1 MTQIIKKGIVLFM
14 SAVMFLCC
22 GAFDFS
28 YVDAATWN
36 PSLQGTWTDANTFT
50 IDTGSTVKT
59 NENTKSLINWAN
71 YSDQKTPLADGDTVT
86 ADGSKLKIHVAAGYS
101 SVKKNNNNRLILEPG
116 SITNGNGDTFS
127 SAKEAYISSVDSAIT
142 GLSADS
148 TKIPAEGGKVTVNVA
163 GRLLDMDSSF
173 SFKVYIDGSAPTDF
187 IYTDFKVNS
196 ATSGT
201 LTFTAPANTDAKEH
215 VYTVKAK
222 KGFNSPYADIDQS
235 FQMTQAAGSGE
246 TPSKDPAIT
255 SLSYSATSFTSAGGQ
270 VTVTVKG
277 SNLKDLTKENL
288 PFTPKLMTSVYYED
302 LGTYGNTDVLGDYT
316 WTAVDDTQGTITFT
330 LPENTETTDKTY
342 TFKMKKGANGYYDTA
357 ELSGTDQALTV
368 AGKAATVKKFTPVIE
383 ESNWI
388 DKNTIK
394 IHFAEP
400 VSLTSDAKAKIQ
412 LAKQPLAAED
422 MVTAS
427 GNDVIIT
434 IAGGYKYGN
443 VVFGEGA
450 LTNGKGAV
458 SNEVTAYTNATS
470 KVTKVAFNKTSFDS
484 KGGEVSV
491 DVTGTCLDFGD
502 FDLLPV
508 LYCDGSETTDVKLN
522 YTIKDSSSASLT
534 FTLPEN
540 TGDNAKSYELKFK
553 KGQWGTSSNKD
564 IEGITPLTV
573 AGKTGGQTTD
583 PEKKTF
589 KLDVDD
595 WSASNYGDGRIV
607 VTFNKNVSLNPA
619 VNINDYIY
627 FSYGYEG
634 SATRTLTADDKVSM
648 DGNVM
653 TIQLKDTEASIP
665 GYLCVKADGLKDK
678 SGAFLGDY
686 SRGADHKTYIKNGA
700 HIDSMSYN
708 KITFDSKGGE
718 LVGTIKG
725 TQLDKSSPAINF
737 QIFRNNDKLSTADMN
752 VDVTV
757 KDPTTAEFRVV
768 LPENKTDKPVS
779 YRILPRVDGINAYT
793 AYIKGY
799 DVITVLPAGADPNAS
814 VISSITISGG
824 NDVDDAPDVLET
836 TMDSGVVSYKLNVYI
851 RGANLSSK
859 KTAVKVVDENGIE
872 WPAHPVFE
880 CGATIRWQNSASYL
894 PELESKNEQA
904 IEMLAPRALGKDHT
918 FKLYFAPDGKNF
930 QDSPVGTVIVHN
942 DHVIDIPSGFSYEQ
956 LTQLKSVKVKY
967 VDEQGNEIAKT
978 DEYPA
983 YAVTELYNLGIKA
996 KNIKG
1001 YTLKTSTPD
1010 PDTLKEYLKM
1020 PDQNEDG
1027 QYTNANYF
1035 VAHLG
1040 DDPVITYIYSRDK
1053 TVPAD
1058 QYWVAEG
1065 DKATWTKGSDSGL
1078 KIRFQYG
1085 DKAADEA
1092 NGTFDKFTG
1101 KLTLDGRDLK
1111 ADQFTAS
1118 KGSLNVELN
1127 PELMNS
1133 LSAGKHTLTAEF
1145 TDGSATA
1152 EFTVAAAGTSGG
1164 NGESSNVQPGK
1175 GGKTTVQTV
1184 KTVKTVNAVRTGD
1197 ESSLGLYAVVL
1208 MIAAGLALVISYRRK
1223 ASK

>member
-1 MTQIIKKGIVLFM
+1 MTQIIKKGMVLFM

-36 PSLQGTWTDANTFT
+36 PSLEGKWTDANTFT
-50 IDTGSTVKT
+50 IDVGEAVKT
-59 NENTKSLINWAN
+59 NENTKSLINWAT
-71 YSDQKTPLADGDTVT
+71 YSNQKTPLADGDTVT
-86 ADGSKLKIHVAAGYS
+86 ADGNKLKIHVASGYS
-101 SVKKNNNNRLILEPG
+101 SVSKYAKLILEPG
-116 SITNGNGDTFS
+116 SITNESGDTFS
-127 SAKEAYISSVDSAIT
+127 SAKEYYISSIDSTIT
-142 GLSADS
+142 GLSSDS
-148 TKIPAEGGKVTVNVA
+148 TTIPAGGGKVTVNVT
-163 GRLLDMDSSF
+163 GRLLDMDDSYSF
-173 SFKVYIDGSAPTDF
+173 RVYVDGSAATGITDTSF
-187 IYTDFKVNS
+187 TANS
-196 ATSGT
+196 STSGT
-201 LTFTAPANTDAKEH
+201 LTFTAPANTEAKEH
-215 VYTVKAK
+215 VYTFKAK

-235 FQMTQAAGSGE
+235 FQMTQPAGSGE
-246 TPSKDPAIT
+246 TPSKDPVIT

-270 VTVTVKG
+270 VTVTVNG
-277 SNLKDLTKENL
+277 SNLKDLTKANL
-288 PFTPKLMTSVYYED
+288 PFTPKLMTSVYNED
-302 LGTYGNTDVLGDYT
+302 LGKDVNTDVLGDYT
-316 WTAVDDTQGTITFT
+316 WTAVDGTQGTITFT

-342 TFKMKKGANGYYDTA
+342 TFRMKNGANGYYSTD
-357 ELSGTDQALTV
+357 ELSGTDQTLTV

-383 ESNWI
+383 EANWI

-394 IHFAEP
+394 IHFADP
-400 VSLTSDAKAKIQ
+400 VSLASDAKAKIQ
-412 LAKQPLAAED
+412 FAYQPLNAED

-443 VVFGEGA
+443 VVFGAGA
-450 LTNGKGAV
+450 LTNAKGAV
-458 SNEVTAYTNATS
+458 SNEVTAYANATS
-470 KVTKVAFNKTSFDS
+470 KVTKVVFSKTSFDS

-491 DVTGTCLDFGD
+491 DVTGTCLDMGD
-502 FDLLPV
+502 FRLQPV
-508 LYCDGSETTDVKLN
+508 LYCDGSEATDVKLN

-540 TGDNAKSYELKFK
+540 TGDKAKSYELKFK
-553 KGQWGTSSNKD
+553 KGQYGTASND
-564 IEGITPLTV
+564 GIDGITPLTV
-573 AGKTGGQTTD
+573 AGKSGGQTTD

-595 WSASNYGDGRIV
+595 WSAVNYGDGRIV
-607 VTFNKNVSLNPA
+607 ATFKKDVSLNPA

-634 SATRTLTADDKVSM
+634 SMTRTLTADDKVSM

-653 TIQLKDTEASIP
+653 TIQLKDTTASVP
-665 GYLCVKADGLKDK
+665 GALCIKADGLVNG
-678 SGAFLGDY
+678 SGAYLGDY
-686 SRGADHKTYIKNGA
+686 SKGVDHKTYLQYGA

-725 TQLDKSSPAINF
+725 TQLDKSDPAISL
-737 QIFRNNDKLSTADMN
+737 QIFRDNDKLSTTELKA
-752 VDVTV
+752 DVTV
-757 KDPTTAEFRVV
+757 KDPTTAEFRVT

-779 YRILPRVDGINAYT
+779 YRMLPVVDGNNAYT

-824 NDVDDAPDVLET
+824 NDENDAPDILET

-894 PELESKNEQA
+894 PEKESKNEQA

-942 DHVIDIPSGFSYEQ
+942 DHVIDIPSGFTYEQ
-956 LTQLKSVKVKY
+956 LTELKAVKVKY

-983 YAVTELYNLGIKA
+983 YAVTELYNLGIKP
-996 KNIKG
+996 KDIKG

-1010 PDTLKEYLKM
+1010 PATLKEYLKM

-1040 DDPVITYIYSRDK
+1040 DDPVITYIYAKDK
-1053 TVPAD
+1053 TAPAD
-1058 QYWVAEG
+1058 EYWVAEG
-1065 DKATWTKGSDSGL
+1065 HKSTWTKGSDSGL
-1078 KIRFQYG
+1078 RIRFQYG

-1101 KLTLDGRDLK
+1101 KLTLDGRELK
-1111 ADQFTAS
+1111 ADEFTAS
-1118 KGSLNVELN
+1118 KGSLNVVLS

-1133 LSAGKHTLTAEF
+1133 LSTGKHTLTAEF

-1152 EFTVAAAGTSGG
+1152 EFTVAAAGTSSG
-1164 NGESSNVQPGK
+1164 NGESGNVQPGN

-1184 KTVKTVNAVRTGD
+1184 KTEKTVNAVRTGD
-1197 ESSLGLYAVVL
+1197 ETSLGLYAVVL
-1208 MIAAGLALVISYRRK
+1208 MIAAGLALVLCFRRK

>member
-1 MTQIIKKGIVLFM
+1 MTQIIKKGMVLFM

-36 PSLQGTWTDANTFT
+36 PNFDGKWTDANTFT
-50 IDTGSTVKT
+50 IDVGETVKT
-59 NENTKSLINWAN
+59 NENTKSLINWAT

-101 SVKKNNNNRLILEPG
+101 SVSDYAKLILEPG
-116 SITNGNGDTFS
+116 SITNESGDTFS
-127 SAKEAYISSVDSAIT
+127 SAKEYYISSIDSAIT

-148 TKIPAEGGKVTVNVA
+148 TTIPAEGGKVTVNVA
-163 GRLLDMDSSF
+163 GRLLDMESYNF
-173 SFKVYIDGSAPTDF
+173 SVYVDGSYAAQVTDTSF
-187 IYTDFKVNS
+187 NVNNS
-196 ATSGT
+196 TSGT
-201 LTFTAPANTDAKEH
+201 LTFTAPANADTNEH
-215 VYTVKAK
+215 IYTLKAK
-222 KGFNSPYADIDQS
+222 KSSNPNKSEKLPA

-246 TPSKDPAIT
+246 TPSEDPAIT

-277 SNLKDLTKENL
+277 SNLKNLTKANL
-288 PFTPKLMTSVYYED
+288 PFTPKLMTSA
-302 LGTYGNTDVLGDYT
+302 LGQDVKTDVLGDYT

-342 TFKMKKGANGYYDTA
+342 TFRMKNGANAYYDTA
-357 ELSGTDQALTV
+357 ELSGTDQTLTV

-383 ESNWI
+383 EANWI

-394 IHFAEP
+394 IHFADP
-400 VSLTSDAKAKIQ
+400 VSLASDAKAKIQ
-412 LAKQPLAAED
+412 FAYQPLAAKD

-427 GNDVIIT
+427 GKDVIIT
-434 IAGGYKYGN
+434 IDGGYKYGN
-443 VVFGEGA
+443 VVFGAGA
-450 LTNGKGAV
+450 LTNSKGDI
-458 SNEVTAYTNATS
+458 SNSVTAYPSATS
-470 KVTKVAFNKTSFDS
+470 KVTKVSFNKTSFDS

-508 LYCDGSETTDVKLN
+508 LYCDGTEATDVKLN

-553 KGQWGTSSNKD
+553 KGQLGTASND
-564 IEGITPLTV
+564 GIEGITPLTV
-573 AGKTGGQTTD
+573 AGKNGGQTTD

-589 KLDVDD
+589 KLEVDD
-595 WSASNYGDGRIV
+595 WSASNYGEGRIV

-634 SATRTLTADDKVSM
+634 SSTRTLTADDKVSM

-653 TIQLKDTEASIP
+653 TVQLKDTAASVP
-665 GYLCVKADGLKDK
+665 GYLCVKADGLKNS
-678 SGAFLGDY
+678 SGAYLGDY
-686 SRGADHKTYIKNGA
+686 TKGVDHKTYIKNGA

-725 TQLDKSSPAINF
+725 TQLDKSDPAISF
-737 QIFRNNDKLSTADMN
+737 QIFRDNDKLSTSEMN
-752 VDVTV
+752 VDVNV

-799 DVITVLPAGADPNAS
+799 DVITVLHAGADPNAS

-942 DHVIDIPSGFSYEQ
+942 DHVIDIPSGFTYEQ
-956 LTQLKSVKVKY
+956 LTELKAVKVNY
-967 VDEQGNEIAKT
+967 VDEQGNEIAET
-978 DEYPA
+978 DKYPA
-983 YAVTELYNLGIKA
+983 YAVTELYNLGIKP
-996 KNIKG
+996 KDIKG
-1001 YTLKTSTPD
+1001 YTLKSSTPD
-1010 PDTLKEYLKM
+1010 PATLKEYLKM

-1040 DDPVITYIYSRDK
+1040 EDPVITYIYAKDE
-1053 TVPAD
+1053 TAPAD

-1065 DKATWTKGSDSGL
+1065 NKSTWTKGSDSGL
-1078 KIRFQYG
+1078 RIRFQYG
-1085 DKAADEA
+1085 DKGADEA

-1101 KLTLDGRDLK
+1101 KLTLDGRALK
-1111 ADQFTAS
+1111 ADEFTAS
-1118 KGSLNVELN
+1118 KGSLNVVLS

-1164 NGESSNVQPGK
+1164 NGEDSNVQPGN
-1175 GGKTTVQTV
+1175 GNGSKTTVQTV
-1184 KTVKTVNAVRTGD
+1184 KTEKTVNAVRTGD
-1197 ESSLGLYAVVL
+1197 ETSLGLYAVVM

>member
-1 MTQIIKKGIVLFM
+1 MTQIIKKGMVLFM

-36 PSLQGTWTDANTFT
+36 PSLQGTWTDASTFT
-50 IDTGSTVKT
+50 ITADSGSVKT
-59 NENTKSLINWAN
+59 NENTKSLIKWKSFDGDVA
-71 YSDQKTPLADGDTVT
+71 LADGDTVT
-86 ADGSKLKIHVAAGYS
+86 AEGNKLKIHVAAGYS
-101 SVKKNNNNRLILEPG
+101 SVKNNYALNFAPG
-116 SITNGNGDTFS
+116 SITNENGDTIGGDQTV
-127 SAKEAYISSVDSAIT
+127 YTRSVDSAIT
-142 GLSADS
+142 GLSAVS

-163 GRLLDMDSSF
+163 GRLLDMGDSF
-173 SFKVYIDGSAPTDF
+173 SFKVYIDGSKATD
-187 IYTDFKVNS
+187 ITDTSFKVNS
-196 ATSGT
+196 STSGT
-201 LTFTAPANTDAKEH
+201 LTFTAPANTDASEH
-215 VYTVKAK
+215 IYTFKAK
-222 KGFNSPYADIDQS
+222 KGMYGDEVSPA

-246 TPSKDPAIT
+246 TPSQDPAIT

-342 TFKMKKGANGYYDTA
+342 TFRMKNGANDYYDTA
-357 ELSGTDQALTV
+357 ELSGTDQTITV

-394 IHFAEP
+394 IHFADP
-400 VSLTSDAKAKIQ
+400 VSLASDAKAKIQ

-422 MVTAS
+422 MVAAS

-434 IAGGYKYGN
+434 IARGYKYGN

-458 SNEVTAYTNATS
+458 SNEVTAYANVES

-491 DVTGTCLDFGD
+491 DVTGTCLDVGD
-502 FDLLPV
+502 FLLQPV
-508 LYCDGSETTDVKLN
+508 LYCDGSEATDVKLN
-522 YTIKDSSSASLT
+522 YTIKNSSSASLT

-540 TGDNAKSYELKFK
+540 TGDNARSYELKFK
-553 KGQWGTSSNKD
+553 KGQWATPSNKD
-564 IEGITPLTV
+564 IEGIIPLTV
-573 AGKTGGQTTD
+573 AGKSGGQTTG

-589 KLDVDD
+589 KLEVDD
-595 WSASNYGDGRIV
+595 WSASNYGDGRII

-627 FSYGYEG
+627 FSYGDEG
-634 SATRTLTADDKVSM
+634 SAKRTLTADDKVSM

-653 TIQLKDTEASIP
+653 TIQLKDTKASIP
-665 GYLCVKADGLKDK
+665 GYLCVKADGLKDS

-686 SRGADHKTYIKNGA
+686 NTRGADHKTYIKNGA

-725 TQLDKSSPAINF
+725 TQLDKSNPAINF
-737 QIFRNNDKLSTADMN
+737 QIFRNNDKLSTADIN

-757 KDPTTAEFRVV
+757 KDPTTAAFRVV

-894 PELESKNEQA
+894 PELDSKNEQA

-996 KNIKG
+996 KDIKG

-1111 ADQFTAS
+1111 ADQFKAT

-1152 EFTVAAAGTSGG
+1152 EFTVATAGTSGG

-1184 KTVKTVNAVRTGD
+1184 KTEKTVNAVRTGD

>member
-1 MTQIIKKGIVLFM
+1 MTQIIKKGMVLFM

-36 PSLQGTWTDANTFT
+36 PSLQGKWTDANTFT
-50 IDTGSTVKT
+50 IDVGETVKT
-59 NENTKSLINWAN
+59 NENTKSLIKWKDWGGDVA
-71 YSDQKTPLADGDTVT
+71 LADGDTVT
-86 ADGSKLKIHVAAGYS
+86 AEGSKLKIHVAAGYS
-101 SVKKNNNNRLILEPG
+101 SVKGHYAIGFEPG
-116 SITNGNGDTFS
+116 SITNENGDSFS
-127 SAKEAYISSVDSAIT
+127 SAIPAYISNVDSAVT

-148 TKIPAEGGKVTVNVA
+148 TTIPAGGGKVTVNVT
-163 GRLLDMDSSF
+163 GRLLDMDDSYSF
-173 SFKVYIDGSAPTDF
+173 RVYVDGSAATGITDTSF
-187 IYTDFKVNS
+187 TANS
-196 ATSGT
+196 STSGT
-201 LTFTAPANTDAKEH
+201 LTFTAPANTEAKEH
-215 VYTVKAK
+215 VYTFKAK

-235 FQMTQAAGSGE
+235 FQMTQPAGSGE
-246 TPSKDPAIT
+246 TPSKDPVIT

-270 VTVTVKG
+270 VTVTVNG
-277 SNLKDLTKENL
+277 SNLKDLTKANL
-288 PFTPKLMTSVYYED
+288 PFTPKLMTSVYNEG
-302 LGTYGNTDVLGDYT
+302 LGKDVNTDVLGDYT
-316 WTAVDDTQGTITFT
+316 WTAVDGTQGTITFT

-342 TFKMKKGANGYYDTA
+342 TFRMKNGANGYYSTD
-357 ELSGTDQALTV
+357 ELSGTDQTLTV

-383 ESNWI
+383 EANWI

-394 IHFAEP
+394 IHFADP
-400 VSLTSDAKAKIQ
+400 VSLASDAKAKIQ
-412 LAKQPLAAED
+412 FAYQPLNAED

-443 VVFGEGA
+443 VVFGAGA
-450 LTNGKGAV
+450 LTNAKGAV
-458 SNEVTAYTNATS
+458 SNEVTAYANATS
-470 KVTKVAFNKTSFDS
+470 KVTKVVFSKTSFDS

-491 DVTGTCLDFGD
+491 DVTGTCLDMGD
-502 FDLLPV
+502 FLLQPV
-508 LYCDGSETTDVKLN
+508 LYCDGSEATDVKLN

-540 TGDNAKSYELKFK
+540 TGDKAKSYELKFK
-553 KGQWGTSSNKD
+553 KGQYGTASND
-564 IEGITPLTV
+564 GIDGITPLTV
-573 AGKTGGQTTD
+573 AGKSGGQTTD

-595 WSASNYGDGRIV
+595 WSAVNYGDGRIV
-607 VTFNKNVSLNPA
+607 ATFKKDVSLNPA

-634 SATRTLTADDKVSM
+634 STTRTLTADDKVSM

-653 TIQLKDTEASIP
+653 TIQLKDTTASVP
-665 GYLCVKADGLKDK
+665 GALCIKADGLVNG
-678 SGAFLGDY
+678 SGAYLGDY
-686 SRGADHKTYIKNGA
+686 SKGVDHKTYLQYGA

-725 TQLDKSSPAINF
+725 TQLDKSDPAISF
-737 QIFRNNDKLSTADMN
+737 QIFRDNDKLSTTELKA
-752 VDVTV
+752 DVTV
-757 KDPTTAEFRVV
+757 KDPTTAEFRVT
-768 LPENKTDKPVS
+768 LPENNTDKPVS
-779 YRILPRVDGINAYT
+779 YWMLPVVDGNNAYT

-824 NDVDDAPDVLET
+824 NDENDAPDILET

-894 PELESKNEQA
+894 PEKESKNEQA

-942 DHVIDIPSGFSYEQ
+942 DHVIDIPSGFTYEQ
-956 LTQLKSVKVKY
+956 LTELKAVKVKY

-983 YAVTELYNLGIKA
+983 YAVTELYNLGIKP
-996 KNIKG
+996 KDIKG

-1010 PDTLKEYLKM
+1010 PATLKEYLKM

-1040 DDPVITYIYSRDK
+1040 DDPVITYIYAKDK
-1053 TVPAD
+1053 TAPAD
-1058 QYWVAEG
+1058 EYWVAEG
-1065 DKATWTKGSDSGL
+1065 HKSTWTKGSDSGL
-1078 KIRFQYG
+1078 RIRFQYG

-1101 KLTLDGRDLK
+1101 KLTLDGRELK
-1111 ADQFTAS
+1111 ADEFTAS
-1118 KGSLNVELN
+1118 KGSLNVVLS

-1133 LSAGKHTLTAEF
+1133 LSTGKHTLTAEF

-1164 NGESSNVQPGK
+1164 NGESGNVQPGN

-1184 KTVKTVNAVRTGD
+1184 KTEKTVNAVRTGD
-1197 ESSLGLYAVVL
+1197 ETSLGLYAVVL
-1208 MIAAGLALVISYRRK
+1208 MIAAGLALVLCFRRK

>member
-1 MTQIIKKGIVLFM
+1 MTQIIKKGMVLFM

-36 PSLQGTWTDANTFT
+36 PSLQGMWTDANTFT

-59 NENTKSLINWAN
+59 NENTKSLINWAT

-101 SVKKNNNNRLILEPG
+101 SVSKNAKLILEPG
-116 SITNGNGDTFS
+116 SITNESGDTFS
-127 SAKEAYISSVDSAIT
+127 SAITAYISNVDSAIAR
-142 GLSADS
+142 LSADS
-148 TKIPAEGGKVTVNVA
+148 TTIPAEGGKVTVNVA
-163 GRLLDMDSSF
+163 GRLLDMGDSYSF
-173 SFKVYIDGSAPTDF
+173 RVYVDGSAATGITDTSF
-187 IYTDFKVNS
+187 TANS
-196 ATSGT
+196 STSGT
-201 LTFTAPANTDAKEH
+201 LTFTAPANTDATEH
-215 VYTVKAK
+215 VYTFKAK

-277 SNLKDLTKENL
+277 SNLKDLTKANL
-288 PFTPKLMTSVYYED
+288 PFTPKLMTSVFNEG
-302 LGTYGNTDVLGDYT
+302 LGKDVNTDVLGDYT

-342 TFKMKKGANGYYDTA
+342 TFRMKNGANGYYGTD
-357 ELSGTDQALTV
+357 ELSGTDQTLTV

-383 ESNWI
+383 EANWI

-394 IHFAEP
+394 IHFADP
-400 VSLTSDAKAKIQ
+400 VSLASDAKAKIQ
-412 LAKQPLAAED
+412 FATQPLKADD

-450 LTNGKGAV
+450 LTNAKGAS
-458 SNEVTAYTNATS
+458 SNEVTAYANAAS

-491 DVTGTCLDFGD
+491 DVTGTLLDVGD
-502 FDLLPV
+502 FLLQPV
-508 LYCDGSETTDVKLN
+508 LYCDGSEATDVKLD
-522 YTIKDSSSASLT
+522 YTINDSSSASLT

-540 TGDNAKSYELKFK
+540 TGDKAKSYELKFK
-553 KGQWGTSSNKD
+553 KGQFGTASND
-564 IEGITPLTV
+564 GIDGITPLTV
-573 AGKTGGQTTD
+573 AGKSGGQTTD

-595 WSASNYGDGRIV
+595 WSAVNYGDGRIV
-607 VTFNKNVSLNPA
+607 ATFKKDVSLNPA

-634 SATRTLTADDKVSM
+634 STTRTLTADDKVSM

-653 TIQLKDTEASIP
+653 TIQLKDTTASVP
-665 GYLCVKADGLKDK
+665 GALCIKADGLVNG
-678 SGAFLGDY
+678 SGAYLGDY
-686 SRGADHKTYIKNGA
+686 SKGVDHKTYLQYGA
-700 HIDSMSYN
+700 HIDAMSYN

-725 TQLDKSSPAINF
+725 TQLDKSDPAISF
-737 QIFRNNDKLSTADMN
+737 QIFRDNDKLSTTELKA
-752 VDVTV
+752 DVTV
-757 KDPTTAEFRVV
+757 KDPTTAEFRVT

-779 YRILPRVDGINAYT
+779 YRMLPVVDGNNAYT

-824 NDVDDAPDVLET
+824 NDENDAPDILET

-894 PELESKNEQA
+894 PEKESKNEQA

-942 DHVIDIPSGFSYEQ
+942 DHVIDIPSGFTYEQ
-956 LTQLKSVKVKY
+956 LTELKAVKVKY

-983 YAVTELYNLGIKA
+983 YAVTELYNLGIKP
-996 KNIKG
+996 KDIKG

-1010 PDTLKEYLKM
+1010 PATLKEYLKM

-1040 DDPVITYIYSRDK
+1040 DDPVITYIYAKDK
-1053 TVPAD
+1053 TAPAD
-1058 QYWVAEG
+1058 EYWVAEG
-1065 DKATWTKGSDSGL
+1065 HKSTWTKGSDSGL
-1078 KIRFQYG
+1078 RIRFQYG

-1101 KLTLDGRDLK
+1101 KLTLDGRELK
-1111 ADQFTAS
+1111 ADEFIAS
-1118 KGSLNVELN
+1118 KGSLNVVLS

-1145 TDGSATA
+1145 TNGSATA
-1152 EFTVAAAGTSGG
+1152 EFTVAAAGGTGENG
-1164 NGESSNVQPGK
+1164 NGGNVQPGN

-1184 KTVKTVNAVRTGD
+1184 KTEKTVNAVRTGD
-1197 ESSLGLYAVVL
+1197 ETSLGLYAVIL
-1208 MIAAGLALVISYRRK
+1208 MIAAGLALVLCFRRR

>member
-1 MTQIIKKGIVLFM
+1 MTQIIKKGMVLFM

-36 PSLQGTWTDANTFT
+36 PSLQGTWTDASTFT
-50 IDTGSTVKT
+50 ITADSGSVKT
-59 NENTKSLINWAN
+59 NENTKSLIKWKSFDGDVA
-71 YSDQKTPLADGDTVT
+71 LADGDTVT
-86 ADGSKLKIHVAAGYS
+86 AEGNKLKIHVAAGYS
-101 SVKKNNNNRLILEPG
+101 SVKNNYALNFAPG
-116 SITNGNGDTFS
+116 SITNENGDTIGGDQTV
-127 SAKEAYISSVDSAIT
+127 YTRSVDSAIT
-142 GLSADS
+142 GLSAVS

-163 GRLLDMDSSF
+163 GRLLDMGDSF
-173 SFKVYIDGSAPTDF
+173 SFKVYIDGSKATD
-187 IYTDFKVNS
+187 ITDTSFKVNS
-196 ATSGT
+196 STSGT
-201 LTFTAPANTDAKEH
+201 LTFTAPANTDASEH
-215 VYTVKAK
+215 IYTFKAK
-222 KGFNSPYADIDQS
+222 KGMYGDEVSPA

-288 PFTPKLMTSVYYED
+288 PFTPKLMTSVYNED
-302 LGTYGNTDVLGDYT
+302 LGKDVNKDVLGDYT
-316 WTAVDDTQGTITFT
+316 WTPVDDTQGTITFT
-330 LPENTETTDKTY
+330 LPENTETTGKTY
-342 TFKMKKGANGYYDTA
+342 TFKMKKGVNGYYDTA
-357 ELSGTDQALTV
+357 ELSGTDQTLTV
-368 AGKAATVKKFTPVIE
+368 AGKAATVNKFTPVIE

-400 VSLTSDAKAKIQ
+400 ISLTSDAKAKIKF
-412 LAKQPLAAED
+412 AYQPLAAED

-434 IAGGYKYGN
+434 IAGGYKYGALI
-443 VVFGEGA
+443 FGEGA
-450 LTNGKGAV
+450 LTNSKGDI
-458 SNEVTAYTNATS
+458 SNSVTAYPSATS

-508 LYCDGSETTDVKLN
+508 LYCDGSEATDVKLN

-540 TGDNAKSYELKFK
+540 TGDNARSYELKFK
-553 KGQWGTSSNKD
+553 KGQWGTPSNED
-564 IEGITPLTV
+564 IEGITSLNV
-573 AGKTGGQTTD
+573 AGKNGGQTTD

-589 KLDVDD
+589 KLEVDD

-634 SATRTLTADDKVSM
+634 STTRTLTADDKVSM

-665 GYLCVKADGLKDK
+665 GYLCVKADGLKNS
-678 SGAFLGDY
+678 SGAFLSDY
-686 SRGADHKTYIKNGA
+686 SRGVDHKTYIKNGA

-851 RGANLSSK
+851 RGVNLSSK

-894 PELESKNEQA
+894 PELDSKNEQA

-942 DHVIDIPSGFSYEQ
+942 DHVIDIPSGFTYEQ

-996 KNIKG
+996 KDIKG

-1133 LSAGKHTLTAEF
+1133 LSTGKHTLTAEF

>member
-1 MTQIIKKGIVLFM
+1 MTQIIKKGMVLFM

-36 PSLQGTWTDANTFT
+36 PNFDGKWTDANTFT
-50 IDTGSTVKT
+50 IDVGETVKT
-59 NENTKSLINWAN
+59 NENTKSLIKWESGDVA
-71 YSDQKTPLADGDTVT
+71 LAEGDTVKAEGT
-86 ADGSKLKIHVAAGYS
+86 KIKIHIAAGYS
-101 SVKKNNNNRLILEPG
+101 SVSNYSSLSFAPG
-116 SITNGNGDTFS
+116 SITDANGNTFS
-127 SAKEAYISSVDSAIT
+127 SAKPAFIYSVDSAIT
-142 GLSADS
+142 GLSADN
-148 TKIPAEGGKVTVNVA
+148 TTIPAGGGKVTVNVT
-163 GRLLDMDSSF
+163 GRLLDMGDSY

-187 IYTDFKVNS
+187 IYTDFKANS

-215 VYTVKAK
+215 VYTFKAK
-222 KGFNSPYADIDQS
+222 KGFNSPYADVDQS
-235 FQMTQAAGSGE
+235 FKMTQAAGSGE
-246 TPSKDPAIT
+246 TPSEDPAIT

-277 SNLKDLTKENL
+277 SNLKNLTKANL
-288 PFTPKLMTSVYYED
+288 PFTPKLMTSA
-302 LGTYGNTDVLGDYT
+302 LGQDVKTDVLGDYT

-342 TFKMKKGANGYYDTA
+342 TFRMKKSANAYYDTA
-357 ELSGTDQALTV
+357 ELSGTDQTLTV
-368 AGKAATVKKFTPVIE
+368 AGKAATVKKFNPVIE
-383 ESNWI
+383 EANWI

-394 IHFAEP
+394 IHFADP
-400 VSLTSDAKAKIQ
+400 VSLASDAKAKIKF
-412 LAKQPLAAED
+412 AYNPLAADD

-434 IAGGYKYGN
+434 ITGGYKYGALI
-443 VVFGEGA
+443 FGEGA
-450 LTNGKGAV
+450 LTNSKGDI
-458 SNEVTAYTNATS
+458 SNSVTAYPSATS
-470 KVTKVAFNKTSFDS
+470 KVTKVSFNKTSFDS

-491 DVTGTCLDFGD
+491 DVKGTCLDMGD
-502 FDLLPV
+502 FLLQPV
-508 LYCDGSETTDVKLN
+508 LYCDGTEATDVKLN
-522 YTIKDSSSASLT
+522 YTINNDSSSASLT

-540 TGDNAKSYELKFK
+540 TGDKAKSYELKFK
-553 KGQWGTSSNKD
+553 KGQWGTPSNKD

-573 AGKTGGQTTD
+573 AGKNGGQTTD

-589 KLDVDD
+589 KLEVDD
-595 WSASNYGDGRIV
+595 WSAVNYGDGRIV
-607 VTFNKNVSLNPA
+607 ATFKKDVSLNPA

-627 FSYGYEG
+627 FDWG
-634 SATRTLTADDKVSM
+634 SDSSSRRTLTSDDKVSM

-653 TIQLKDTEASIP
+653 TIQLNDTTASVP
-665 GYLCVKADGLKDK
+665 AYLYIKADGLING
-678 SGAFLGDY
+678 SGAYLGDY
-686 SRGADHKTYIKNGA
+686 SKGVDHKAYLHYGA

-725 TQLDKSSPAINF
+725 TQLDKSNPALSF
-737 QIFRNNDKLSTADMN
+737 QIFRDNDKLSTTEMN
-752 VDVTV
+752 VDVNV
-757 KDPTTAEFRVV
+757 KDPTTAEFRVT

-779 YRILPRVDGINAYT
+779 YRILPKLDGINAYT

-942 DHVIDIPSGFSYEQ
+942 NKVIDIPSGFTLEQ
-956 LTQLKSVKVKY
+956 LTELKAVKVNY
-967 VDEQGNEIAKT
+967 VDEQGNEIAET
-978 DEYPA
+978 DKYPA
-983 YAVTELYNLGIKA
+983 YAVTELYNLGIKP
-996 KNIKG
+996 KDIKG
-1001 YTLKTSTPD
+1001 YTLKSSTPD
-1010 PDTLKEYLKM
+1010 PATLKEYLKM

-1040 DDPVITYIYSRDK
+1040 EDPVITYIYAKDE
-1053 TVPAD
+1053 TAPAD

-1065 DKATWTKGSDSGL
+1065 NKSTWTKGSDSGL
-1078 KIRFQYG
+1078 RIRFQYG
-1085 DKAADEA
+1085 DKGADEA

-1101 KLTLDGRDLK
+1101 KLTLDGRELK
-1111 ADQFTAS
+1111 ADEFTAS
-1118 KGSLNVELN
+1118 KGSLNVVLS

-1164 NGESSNVQPGK
+1164 NGEGSNVQPGN
-1175 GGKTTVQTV
+1175 GNGSKTTVQTV
-1184 KTVKTVNAVRTGD
+1184 KTEKTVNAVRTGD

>member
-1 MTQIIKKGIVLFM
+1 MTQIIKKGMVLFM

-36 PSLQGTWTDANTFT
+36 PVFDGKWTDANTFT
-50 IDTGSTVKT
+50 IDVGETVKT
-59 NENTKSLINWAN
+59 NENTKSLINWAT

-101 SVKKNNNNRLILEPG
+101 SASGYAKLVLEPG
-116 SITNGNGDTFS
+116 SITNESGDTFS
-127 SAKEAYISSVDSAIT
+127 SAKEYYISSIDSAIT
-142 GLSADS
+142 ELSAVS
-148 TKIPAEGGKVTVNVA
+148 TKIPAEGGKVTVNVS
-163 GRLLDMDSSF
+163 GRLLDMESYNFSVYVDGSYAAQVTDT
-173 SFKVYIDGSAPTDF
+173 SFKVN
-187 IYTDFKVNS
+187 NS
-196 ATSGT
+196 TSGT
-201 LTFTAPANTDAKEH
+201 LTFTAPANADTSEH
-215 VYTVKAK
+215 IYTLKAK
-222 KGFNSPYADIDQS
+222 KISTPNTSEKLPA

-246 TPSKDPAIT
+246 TPSQDPAIT

-288 PFTPKLMTSVYYED
+288 PFTPKLMTSVYNED
-302 LGTYGNTDVLGDYT
+302 LGKDVKTDVLGDYT
-316 WTAVDDTQGTITFT
+316 WTAVDDTQGAITFT

-342 TFKMKKGANGYYDTA
+342 TFRMKNGANGYYDTA
-357 ELSGTDQALTV
+357 ELSGTDQTITV

-458 SNEVTAYTNATS
+458 SNEVTAYPSATS

-508 LYCDGSETTDVKLN
+508 LYCDGSEATDVKLN

-553 KGQWGTSSNKD
+553 KRQWGTPSNKD

-573 AGKTGGQTTD
+573 AGKTGDQTTD

-634 SATRTLTADDKVSM
+634 SSTRTLTADDKVSM

-686 SRGADHKTYIKNGA
+686 TKGVDHKTYIKNGA

-799 DVITVLPAGADPNAS
+799 DVITVLPAGADPDAS

-894 PELESKNEQA
+894 PELDSKNEQA

-996 KNIKG
+996 KDIKG

-1027 QYTNANYF
+1027 QYTNANDF

-1111 ADQFTAS
+1111 ADQFKAT

-1184 KTVKTVNAVRTGD
+1184 KTEKTVNAVRTGD

>member
-1 MTQIIKKGIVLFM
+1 MTQIIKKGMVLFM

-36 PSLQGTWTDANTFT
+36 PVFDGKWTDANTFT
-50 IDTGSTVKT
+50 IDVGETVKT
-59 NENTKSLINWAN
+59 NENTKSLIKWESGDVA
-71 YSDQKTPLADGDTVT
+71 LAEGDTVT
-86 ADGSKLKIHVAAGYS
+86 AEGTKIKIHVAAGYS
-101 SVKKNNNNRLILEPG
+101 SVSNYSSLSFAPG
-116 SITNGNGDTFS
+116 SITDANENTFS
-127 SAKEAYISSVDSAIT
+127 SAKPAYTKSVDPAIT

-148 TKIPAEGGKVTVNVA
+148 TTIPSAGGKVTVNVT
-163 GRLLDMDSSF
+163 GKLLDMGNYSF
-173 SFKVYIDGSAPTDF
+173 SVNVDGSYASQVTD
-187 IYTDFKVNS
+187 TSFKVNS
-196 ATSGT
+196 STSGT
-201 LTFTAPANTDAKEH
+201 LTFTVPTNTDANEH
-215 VYTVKAK
+215 IYTLNAK
-222 KGFNSPYADIDQS
+222 KISTPNTSEKLPAFK
-235 FQMTQAAGSGE
+235 MTQAAGSGE

-277 SNLKDLTKENL
+277 SNLKDLTKANL
-288 PFTPKLMTSVYYED
+288 PFTPKLMTSVYNED
-302 LGTYGNTDVLGDYT
+302 LGQDVKTDVIGDYT

-342 TFKMKKGANGYYDTA
+342 TFRMKKSENAYYDTA
-357 ELSGTDQALTV
+357 ELSGTDQTLTV

-383 ESNWI
+383 EANWI

-394 IHFAEP
+394 IHFADP

-412 LAKQPLAAED
+412 FVDQPLAPKD
-422 MVTAS
+422 MITAS

-458 SNEVTAYTNATS
+458 SNKVTAYTIATS

-491 DVTGTCLDFGD
+491 DVKGTCLDMGD
-502 FDLLPV
+502 FLLQPV
-508 LYCDGSETTDVKLN
+508 LYCDGTEATDVKLN
-522 YTIKDSSSASLT
+522 YTITDSSSASLT

-553 KGQWGTSSNKD
+553 KGQWATPSNKD

-573 AGKTGGQTTD
+573 AGKNGGQTTD

-589 KLDVDD
+589 KLEVDD
-595 WSASNYGDGRIV
+595 WSASNYGEGKIV

-627 FSYGYEG
+627 FSYGDEG
-634 SATRTLTADDKVSM
+634 SSRTLTADDKVSM

-653 TIQLKDTEASIP
+653 TIQLKDTAASVP
-665 GYLCVKADGLKDK
+665 GYLCVKADGLKNS
-678 SGAFLGDY
+678 SGAYLGDY
-686 SRGADHKTYIKNGA
+686 TKGVDHKTYIKNGA

-725 TQLDKSSPAINF
+725 TQLDKSNPAISF
-737 QIFRNNDKLSTADMN
+737 QIFRDNDKLSTSEMN
-752 VDVTV
+752 VDVNV
-757 KDPTTAEFRVV
+757 KDPTTAEFRVA

-942 DHVIDIPSGFSYEQ
+942 DHVIDIPSGFTYEQ
-956 LTQLKSVKVKY
+956 LTDLKAVKVNY

-983 YAVTELYNLGIKA
+983 YAVTELYNLGIKP
-996 KNIKG
+996 KDIKG
-1001 YTLKTSTPD
+1001 YTLKSSTPD
-1010 PDTLKEYLKM
+1010 PATLKEYLKM

-1040 DDPVITYIYSRDK
+1040 EDPVITYIYAKDE
-1053 TVPAD
+1053 TAPAD

-1065 DKATWTKGSDSGL
+1065 HKSTWTKGSDSGL
-1078 KIRFQYG
+1078 RIRFQYG
-1085 DKAADEA
+1085 DKGADEA

-1101 KLTLDGRDLK
+1101 KLTLDGRELK
-1111 ADQFTAS
+1111 ADEFTAS
-1118 KGSLNVELN
+1118 KGSLNVVLS

-1164 NGESSNVQPGK
+1164 NGDGSNVQPGN
-1175 GGKTTVQTV
+1175 GNGSKTTVQTA
-1184 KTVKTVNAVRTGD
+1184 KTEKNANSAVRTGD

>member
-1 MTQIIKKGIVLFM
+1 MTQIIKKGMVLFM

-22 GAFDFS
+22 SAFDFS

-36 PSLQGTWTDANTFT
+36 PVFDGKWTDANTFT
-50 IDTGSTVKT
+50 IDVGETVKT
-59 NENTKSLINWAN
+59 NENTKSLIKWESGDVA
-71 YSDQKTPLADGDTVT
+71 LAEGDTVT
-86 ADGSKLKIHVAAGYS
+86 AEGTKIKIHVAAGYS
-101 SVKKNNNNRLILEPG
+101 SVSKYSSLSFAPG
-116 SITNGNGDTFS
+116 SITDANGNTFS
-127 SAKEAYISSVDSAIT
+127 SAKPAYTNSVDSAIT

-148 TKIPAEGGKVTVNVA
+148 TTIPAEGGKVTVNVA
-163 GRLLDMDSSF
+163 GRLLDMDSSY

-187 IYTDFKVNS
+187 IYTDFKANS

-201 LTFTAPANTDAKEH
+201 LTFTAPVNTDATEH
-215 VYTVKAK
+215 IYTLNAK
-222 KGFNSPYADIDQS
+222 KSSNPNTSEKLPA

-246 TPSKDPAIT
+246 APSEDPAIT

-277 SNLKDLTKENL
+277 SNLKDLTKDNL
-288 PFTPKLMTSVYYED
+288 PFTPELMTSVYNED
-302 LGTYGNTDVLGDYT
+302 LGQDVKTDVIGDYT

-342 TFKMKKGANGYYDTA
+342 TFRMKNSVNGYYSTD
-357 ELSGTDQALTV
+357 ELSGTDQTLTV

-383 ESNWI
+383 EANWI

-394 IHFAEP
+394 IHFADP
-400 VSLTSDAKAKIQ
+400 VSLASDAKAKIQ
-412 LAKQPLAAED
+412 FATQPLKADD

-443 VVFGEGA
+443 VVFGAGA
-450 LTNGKGAV
+450 LTNAKGAV
-458 SNEVTAYTNATS
+458 SNEVTAYTNAGS

-491 DVTGTCLDFGD
+491 DVTGTLLDVGD
-502 FDLLPV
+502 FLFQPV
-508 LYCDGSETTDVKLN
+508 LYCDGTEATDVKLD

-540 TGDNAKSYELKFK
+540 TGDKAKSYELKFK
-553 KGQWGTSSNKD
+553 KGQYGTASND
-564 IEGITPLTV
+564 GIDGITPLTV
-573 AGKTGGQTTD
+573 AGKSGGQTTD

-595 WSASNYGDGRIV
+595 WSAVNYGDGRIV
-607 VTFNKNVSLNPA
+607 ATFKKDVSLNPA

-634 SATRTLTADDKVSM
+634 STTRKLTADDKVSM

-653 TIQLKDTEASIP
+653 TIQLKDTTASVP
-665 GYLCVKADGLKDK
+665 GALCIKADGLVNG
-678 SGAFLGDY
+678 SGAYLGDY
-686 SRGADHKTYIKNGA
+686 SKGVDHKTYLQYGA

-725 TQLDKSSPAINF
+725 TQLDKSDPAISF
-737 QIFRNNDKLSTADMN
+737 QIFRDNDKLSTTELKAN
-752 VDVTV
+752 VTV
-757 KDPTTAEFRVV
+757 KDPTTAEFRVT

-779 YRILPRVDGINAYT
+779 YRMLPVVDGNNAYT

-799 DVITVLPAGADPNAS
+799 DVITVLPAGADPNTS
-814 VISSITISGG
+814 IISSITISGG
-824 NDVDDAPDVLET
+824 NDENDAPDILET

-859 KTAVKVVDENGIE
+859 RTAVKVVDENGIE

-894 PELESKNEQA
+894 PEKESKNEQA

-942 DHVIDIPSGFSYEQ
+942 DHVIDIPSGFTYEQ
-956 LTQLKSVKVKY
+956 LTELKAVKVNY
-967 VDEQGNEIAKT
+967 VDEQGNEIAET
-978 DEYPA
+978 DKYPA
-983 YAVTELYNLGIKA
+983 YAVTELYNLGIKP
-996 KNIKG
+996 KDIKG
-1001 YTLKTSTPD
+1001 YTLKSSTPD
-1010 PDTLKEYLKM
+1010 PATLKEYLKM

-1040 DDPVITYIYSRDK
+1040 EDPVITYIYAKDE
-1053 TVPAD
+1053 TAPAD

-1065 DKATWTKGSDSGL
+1065 HKSTWTKGSDSGL
-1078 KIRFQYG
+1078 RIRFQYG
-1085 DKAADEA
+1085 DKTADEV

-1101 KLTLDGRDLK
+1101 KLTLDGRELK
-1111 ADQFTAS
+1111 ADEFTAS
-1118 KGSLNVELN
+1118 KGSLNVVLS

-1133 LSAGKHTLTAEF
+1133 LSTGKHTLTAEF

-1164 NGESSNVQPGK
+1164 NGESGNVQPGN

-1184 KTVKTVNAVRTGD
+1184 KTEKTVNAVRTGD
-1197 ESSLGLYAVVL
+1197 ETSLGLYAVIL
-1208 MIAAGLALVISYRRK
+1208 MIAAGLALVLCFRRRE
-1223 ASK
+1223 SK

>member
-1 MTQIIKKGIVLFM
+1 MTQIIKKGMVLFM

-36 PSLQGTWTDANTFT
+36 PVFDGKWTDANTFT
-50 IDTGSTVKT
+50 IDVGETVKT
-59 NENTKSLINWAN
+59 NENTKSLIKWKSWDGDVA
-71 YSDQKTPLADGDTVT
+71 LADGDTVT
-86 ADGSKLKIHVAAGYS
+86 AEGNKLKIHVAAGYS
-101 SVKKNNNNRLILEPG
+101 SVKNNYALNFAPG
-116 SITNGNGDTFS
+116 SITNENGDTLG
-127 SAKEAYISSVDSAIT
+127 ADKTVYTSSVDSAIT
-142 GLSADS
+142 GLSAVS

-163 GRLLDMDSSF
+163 GRLLDMGDSF

-246 TPSKDPAIT
+246 APSKDPAIT
-255 SLSYSATSFTSAGGQ
+255 SLSYNATSFTSAGGQ

-288 PFTPKLMTSVYYED
+288 PFTPKLMTSVYNEG
-302 LGTYGNTDVLGDYT
+302 LGKDVNTDVLGDYT

-342 TFKMKKGANGYYDTA
+342 TFRMKNGANGYYDTA
-357 ELSGTDQALTV
+357 ELSGTDQTLTV

-388 DKNTIK
+388 DKKTIK

-412 LAKQPLAAED
+412 FAYKPLAAED
-422 MVTAS
+422 MVTSS
-427 GNDVIIT
+427 GNDVIIN
-434 IAGGYKYGN
+434 IAGGYKYGALI
-443 VVFGEGA
+443 FGEGA
-450 LTNGKGAV
+450 LTNSKGDI
-458 SNEVTAYTNATS
+458 SNSVTAYPSATS

-508 LYCDGSETTDVKLN
+508 LYCDGSEATDVKLN

-534 FTLPEN
+534 FTLPGN

-553 KGQWGTSSNKD
+553 KGQWGIPSNKD
-564 IEGITPLTV
+564 IDGITPLTV
-573 AGKTGGQTTD
+573 AGKSGSQTTD

-634 SATRTLTADDKVSM
+634 STTRTLTADDKVSM

-653 TIQLKDTEASIP
+653 TIQLKDTEASVP
-665 GYLCVKADGLKDK
+665 GYLCVKADGLKDS

-686 SRGADHKTYIKNGA
+686 TRGADHKTYIKNGA

-725 TQLDKSSPAINF
+725 TQLDKSSPAISF
-737 QIFRNNDKLSTADMN
+737 QTFRNNDKLSTADMN

-793 AYIKGY
+793 TYIKGY
-799 DVITVLPAGADPNAS
+799 DVITVLPAGADPDAS

-851 RGANLSSK
+851 RGVNLSSK

-894 PELESKNEQA
+894 PELDSKNEQA

-996 KNIKG
+996 KDING

-1133 LSAGKHTLTAEF
+1133 LSTGKHTLTAEF

-1184 KTVKTVNAVRTGD
+1184 KTEKTVNAVRTGD

>member
-1 MTQIIKKGIVLFM
+1 MTQIIKKGMVLFM

-36 PSLQGTWTDANTFT
+36 PVFDGKWTDANTFT
-50 IDTGSTVKT
+50 IDVGETVKT
-59 NENTKSLINWAN
+59 NENTKSLIKWKSWDGDVA
-71 YSDQKTPLADGDTVT
+71 LADGDTVT
-86 ADGSKLKIHVAAGYS
+86 AEGNKLKIHVAAGYS
-101 SVKKNNNNRLILEPG
+101 SVKNNYALNFAPG
-116 SITNGNGDTFS
+116 SITNENGDTLGGD
-127 SAKEAYISSVDSAIT
+127 KTVYTSSVDSAIT
-142 GLSADS
+142 GLSAAS

-163 GRLLDMDSSF
+163 GRLLDMGDSF

-235 FQMTQAAGSGE
+235 FQMTQATGSGE
-246 TPSKDPAIT
+246 APSKDPAIT

-288 PFTPKLMTSVYYED
+288 PFTPKLMTSVYNEG
-302 LGTYGNTDVLGDYT
+302 LGKDVNTDVLGDYT

-342 TFKMKKGANGYYDTA
+342 TFRMKNGANGYYDTA
-357 ELSGTDQALTV
+357 ELSGTDQTLTV

-412 LAKQPLAAED
+412 FAYQPLAAKD
-422 MVTAS
+422 MVTSS

-434 IAGGYKYGN
+434 IAGGYKYGALI
-443 VVFGEGA
+443 FGEGA
-450 LTNGKGAV
+450 LTNSKGDI
-458 SNEVTAYTNATS
+458 SNSVTAYPSATS
-470 KVTKVAFNKTSFDS
+470 KVTKVAFNKTS
-484 KGGEVSV
+484 
-491 DVTGTCLDFGD
+491 
-502 FDLLPV
+502 
-508 LYCDGSETTDVKLN
+508 
-522 YTIKDSSSASLT
+522 
-534 FTLPEN
+534 
-540 TGDNAKSYELKFK
+540 
-553 KGQWGTSSNKD
+553 
-564 IEGITPLTV
+564 
-573 AGKTGGQTTD
+573 
-583 PEKKTF
+583 
-589 KLDVDD
+589 
-595 WSASNYGDGRIV
+595 
-607 VTFNKNVSLNPA
+607 
-619 VNINDYIY
+619 
-627 FSYGYEG
+627 
-634 SATRTLTADDKVSM
+634 
-648 DGNVM
+648 
-653 TIQLKDTEASIP
+653 
-665 GYLCVKADGLKDK
+665 
-678 SGAFLGDY
+678 
-686 SRGADHKTYIKNGA
+686 
-700 HIDSMSYN
+700 
-708 KITFDSKGGE
+708 FDSKGGE

-725 TQLDKSSPAINF
+725 TQLDKSSPAISF
-737 QIFRNNDKLSTADMN
+737 QTFRNNDKLSTADMN

-757 KDPTTAEFRVV
+757 KDPSTAEFRVV

-894 PELESKNEQA
+894 PELDSKNEQA

-942 DHVIDIPSGFSYEQ
+942 DHVIDIPSGFTYEQ

-996 KNIKG
+996 KDIKG

-1133 LSAGKHTLTAEF
+1133 LSTGKHTLTAEF

>member
-1 MTQIIKKGIVLFM
+1 MTQIIKKGMVLFM

-36 PSLQGTWTDANTFT
+36 PVFDGKWTDANTFT
-50 IDTGSTVKT
+50 IDVGETVKT
-59 NENTKSLINWAN
+59 NENTKSLINWAT

-101 SVKKNNNNRLILEPG
+101 SASGYAKLVLEPG
-116 SITNGNGDTFS
+116 SITNESGDTFS
-127 SAKEAYISSVDSAIT
+127 SAKEYYISSIDSAIT
-142 GLSADS
+142 ELSAVS
-148 TKIPAEGGKVTVNVA
+148 TKIPAEGGKVTVNVS
-163 GRLLDMDSSF
+163 GRLLDMESYNFSVYVDGSYAAQVTDT
-173 SFKVYIDGSAPTDF
+173 SFKVN
-187 IYTDFKVNS
+187 NS
-196 ATSGT
+196 TSGT
-201 LTFTAPANTDAKEH
+201 LTFTAPANADTSEH
-215 VYTVKAK
+215 IYTLKAK
-222 KGFNSPYADIDQS
+222 KISTPNTSEKLPA

-246 TPSKDPAIT
+246 TPSQDPAIT

-288 PFTPKLMTSVYYED
+288 PFTPKLMTSVYNED
-302 LGTYGNTDVLGDYT
+302 LGKDVKTDVLGDYT
-316 WTAVDDTQGTITFT
+316 WTAVDDTQGAITFT

-342 TFKMKKGANGYYDTA
+342 TFRMKNGANGYYDTA
-357 ELSGTDQALTV
+357 ELSGTDQTITV

-458 SNEVTAYTNATS
+458 SNEVTAYPSATS

-508 LYCDGSETTDVKLN
+508 LYCDGSEATDVKLN

-553 KGQWGTSSNKD
+553 KRQWGTPSNKD

-573 AGKTGGQTTD
+573 AGKTGDQTTD

-634 SATRTLTADDKVSM
+634 SSTRTLTADDKVSM

-686 SRGADHKTYIKNGA
+686 TKGVDHKTYIKNGA

-799 DVITVLPAGADPNAS
+799 DVITVLPAGADPDAS

-894 PELESKNEQA
+894 PELDSKNEQA

-996 KNIKG
+996 KDIKG

-1111 ADQFTAS
+1111 ADQFKAT

-1184 KTVKTVNAVRTGD
+1184 KTEKTVNAVRTGD

>member
-1 MTQIIKKGIVLFM
+1 MTQIIKKGMVLFM

-36 PSLQGTWTDANTFT
+36 PSLQGKWTDANTFT
-50 IDTGSTVKT
+50 IDVGETVKT
-59 NENTKSLINWAN
+59 NENTKSLIKWKDWGGDVA
-71 YSDQKTPLADGDTVT
+71 LADGDTVT
-86 ADGSKLKIHVAAGYS
+86 AEGSKLKIHVAAGYS
-101 SVKKNNNNRLILEPG
+101 SVKGHYAIGFEPG
-116 SITNGNGDTFS
+116 SITNENGDSFS
-127 SAKEAYISSVDSAIT
+127 SAIPAYISNVDSAVT

-148 TKIPAEGGKVTVNVA
+148 TTIPAGGGKVTVNVT
-163 GRLLDMDSSF
+163 GRLLDMDDSYSF
-173 SFKVYIDGSAPTDF
+173 RVYVDGSAATGITDTSF
-187 IYTDFKVNS
+187 TANS
-196 ATSGT
+196 STSGT
-201 LTFTAPANTDAKEH
+201 LTFTAPANTEAKEH
-215 VYTVKAK
+215 VYTFKAK

-235 FQMTQAAGSGE
+235 FQMTQPAGSGE
-246 TPSKDPAIT
+246 TPSKDPVIT

-270 VTVTVKG
+270 VTVTVNG
-277 SNLKDLTKENL
+277 SNLKDLTKANL
-288 PFTPKLMTSVYYED
+288 PFTPKLMTSVYNEG
-302 LGTYGNTDVLGDYT
+302 LGKDVNTDVLGDYT
-316 WTAVDDTQGTITFT
+316 WTAVDGTQGTITFT

-342 TFKMKKGANGYYDTA
+342 TFRMKNGANGYYSTD
-357 ELSGTDQALTV
+357 ELSGTDQTLTV

-383 ESNWI
+383 EANWI

-394 IHFAEP
+394 IHFADP
-400 VSLTSDAKAKIQ
+400 VSLASDAKAKIQ
-412 LAKQPLAAED
+412 FAYQPLNAED

-443 VVFGEGA
+443 VVFGAGA
-450 LTNGKGAV
+450 LTNAKGAV
-458 SNEVTAYTNATS
+458 SNEVTAYANATS
-470 KVTKVAFNKTSFDS
+470 KVTKVVFSKTSFDS

-491 DVTGTCLDFGD
+491 DVTGTCLDMGD
-502 FDLLPV
+502 FLLQPV
-508 LYCDGSETTDVKLN
+508 LYCDGSEATDVKLN

-540 TGDNAKSYELKFK
+540 TGDKAKSYELKFK
-553 KGQWGTSSNKD
+553 KGQYGTASND
-564 IEGITPLTV
+564 GIDGITPLTV
-573 AGKTGGQTTD
+573 AGKSGGQTTD

-595 WSASNYGDGRIV
+595 WSAVNYGDGRIV
-607 VTFNKNVSLNPA
+607 ATFKKDVSLNPA

-634 SATRTLTADDKVSM
+634 STTRTLTADDKVSM

-653 TIQLKDTEASIP
+653 TIQLKDTTASVP
-665 GYLCVKADGLKDK
+665 GVLCIKADGLVNG
-678 SGAFLGDY
+678 SGAYLGDY
-686 SRGADHKTYIKNGA
+686 SKGVDHKTYLQYGA

-725 TQLDKSSPAINF
+725 TQLDKSDPAISF
-737 QIFRNNDKLSTADMN
+737 QIFRDNDKLSTTELKA
-752 VDVTV
+752 DVTV
-757 KDPTTAEFRVV
+757 KDPTTAEFRVT

-779 YRILPRVDGINAYT
+779 YRMLPVVDGNNAYT

-824 NDVDDAPDVLET
+824 NDENDTPDILET

-894 PELESKNEQA
+894 PEKESKNEQA

-942 DHVIDIPSGFSYEQ
+942 DHVIDIPSGFTYEQ
-956 LTQLKSVKVKY
+956 LTELKAVKVKY

-983 YAVTELYNLGIKA
+983 YAVTELYNLGIKP
-996 KNIKG
+996 KDIKG

-1010 PDTLKEYLKM
+1010 PATLKEYLKM

-1040 DDPVITYIYSRDK
+1040 DDPVITYIYAKDK
-1053 TVPAD
+1053 TAPAD
-1058 QYWVAEG
+1058 EYWVAEG
-1065 DKATWTKGSDSGL
+1065 HKSTWTKGSDSGL
-1078 KIRFQYG
+1078 RIRFQYG

-1101 KLTLDGRDLK
+1101 KLTLDGRELK
-1111 ADQFTAS
+1111 ADEFTAS
-1118 KGSLNVELN
+1118 KGSLNVVLS

-1133 LSAGKHTLTAEF
+1133 LSTGKHTLTAEF

-1152 EFTVAAAGTSGG
+1152 EFTVAAAGTSSG
-1164 NGESSNVQPGK
+1164 NGESGNVQPGN
-1175 GGKTTVQTV
+1175 GGKTTVLTV
-1184 KTVKTVNAVRTGD
+1184 KTEKTVNAVRTGD
-1197 ESSLGLYAVVL
+1197 ETSLGLYAVVL
-1208 MIAAGLALVISYRRK
+1208 MIAAGLALVLCFRRK

>member
-1 MTQIIKKGIVLFM
+1 MTQIIKKGMVLFM

-36 PSLQGTWTDANTFT
+36 TSLQGTWTDANTFT
-50 IDTGSTVKT
+50 ITVDGGAVKT
-59 NENTKSLINWAN
+59 NENTKSLIKWKDWSGDVA
-71 YSDQKTPLADGDTVT
+71 LADGDTVT
-86 ADGSKLKIHVAAGYS
+86 AEGNKLKIHVADGYS
-101 SVKKNNNNRLILEPG
+101 SVKNHYALSFEPG
-116 SITNGNGDTFS
+116 SITNENGDTFS
-127 SAKEAYISSVDSAIT
+127 SAENAYTYSVDSAIT
-142 GLSADS
+142 GLSAVS

-163 GRLLDMDSSF
+163 GRLLDMGDSF
-173 SFKVYIDGSAPTDF
+173 SFKVYIDGSKATD
-187 IYTDFKVNS
+187 ITDTSFKVNS
-196 ATSGT
+196 STSGT
-201 LTFTAPANTDAKEH
+201 LTFTAPANTDASEH
-215 VYTVKAK
+215 IYTFKAK
-222 KGFNSPYADIDQS
+222 KGKYGDEVSPA

-246 TPSKDPAIT
+246 APSKDPAIT

-270 VTVTVKG
+270 VTVTVNG

-288 PFTPKLMTSVYYED
+288 PFTPKLMTSVYNED
-302 LGTYGNTDVLGDYT
+302 LGKDVNKDVLGDYT
-316 WTAVDDTQGTITFT
+316 WTPVDDTQGTITFT

-342 TFKMKKGANGYYDTA
+342 TFRMKKGANGYYDTA
-357 ELSGTDQALTV
+357 ELSGTDQTLTV
-368 AGKAATVKKFTPVIE
+368 AGKAATTKKFTPVIE

-388 DKNTIK
+388 DKNIIK

-412 LAKQPLAAED
+412 FAYQPLAAED
-422 MVTAS
+422 MVAAS
-427 GNDVIIT
+427 GNDVIIK
-434 IAGGYKYGN
+434 IARGYKYGI

-450 LTNGKGAV
+450 LTNEKGAV
-458 SNEVTAYTNATS
+458 SNEVTTYPNATS

-491 DVTGTCLDFGD
+491 DVTGACLNFGD

-508 LYCDGSETTDVKLN
+508 LYCDDSEVTDVKLN
-522 YTIKDSSSASLT
+522 YTVKDSSSASLT

-540 TGDNAKSYELKFK
+540 TGDNARSYELKFK
-553 KGQWGTSSNKD
+553 KGQWGTASNED
-564 IEGITPLTV
+564 IEGITSLTV
-573 AGKTGGQTTD
+573 EGKSGGQTTG

-627 FSYGYEG
+627 FNYGYEG

-653 TIQLKDTEASIP
+653 TIQLKDTEASVP
-665 GYLCVKADGLKDK
+665 GCLYVKADGLKDS

-686 SRGADHKTYIKNGA
+686 TRGADHKTYIKSGA

-942 DHVIDIPSGFSYEQ
+942 DHVIDIPSGFTYEQ

-996 KNIKG
+996 KDING

-1040 DDPVITYIYSRDK
+1040 ENPVITYIYSRDK

-1133 LSAGKHTLTAEF
+1133 LSTGTHTLTAEF

-1184 KTVKTVNAVRTGD
+1184 KTEKTVNAVRTGD

>member
-1 MTQIIKKGIVLFM
+1 MTQIIKKGMVLFM

-36 PSLQGTWTDANTFT
+36 PFLEGKWTDANTFT
-50 IDTGSTVKT
+50 IDVGETVKT
-59 NENTKSLINWAN
+59 NENTKSLINWSN

-101 SVKKNNNNRLILEPG
+101 SVSGYAKLILEPG
-116 SITNGNGDTFS
+116 SITNENGDTFS
-127 SAKEAYISSVDSAIT
+127 SEEKAYIGSVDSAIT

-148 TKIPAEGGKVTVNVA
+148 TTIPAEGGKVTVNVT
-163 GRLLDMDSSF
+163 GRLLDMESYNFSVYVDGSYAAQVTDT
-173 SFKVYIDGSAPTDF
+173 SFKVN
-187 IYTDFKVNS
+187 NS
-196 ATSGT
+196 TSGT
-201 LTFTAPANTDAKEH
+201 LIFTAPANADTSEH
-215 VYTVKAK
+215 IYTLKAK
-222 KGFNSPYADIDQS
+222 KVSTPNTSEKLPA

-246 TPSKDPAIT
+246 APSKDPAIT
-255 SLSYSATSFTSAGGQ
+255 SLSYSATSFMSSGGQ

-288 PFTPKLMTSVYYED
+288 PFTPKLMASVYKEG
-302 LGTYGNTDVLGDYT
+302 LGNVNTDVLGDYT

-342 TFKMKKGANGYYDTA
+342 TFRMKNGANGYYDTA
-357 ELSGTDQALTV
+357 ELSGTDQTLTV

-394 IHFAEP
+394 IHFADP
-400 VSLTSDAKAKIQ
+400 VSLASDAKAKIQ
-412 LAKQPLAAED
+412 FANQPLAPKD
-422 MVTAS
+422 MITAS

-434 IAGGYKYGN
+434 IAGGYKYGD

-450 LTNGKGAV
+450 LTNDKGAV
-458 SNEVTAYTNATS
+458 SNEVTAYTSATS

-491 DVTGTCLDFGD
+491 DVTGTCLNFGD
-502 FDLLPV
+502 FNLLPV
-508 LYCDGSETTDVKLN
+508 LYCDGSEATDVKLN

-540 TGDNAKSYELKFK
+540 TGDNARSYELKFK
-553 KGQWGTSSNKD
+553 KGQGGIPSNKD

-573 AGKTGGQTTD
+573 AGKSGGQTTG

-627 FSYGYEG
+627 FNYGYEG

-653 TIQLKDTEASIP
+653 TIQLKDTEASVP
-665 GYLCVKADGLKDK
+665 GCLYVKADGLKDS

-686 SRGADHKTYIKNGA
+686 TRGADHKTYIKSGA

-725 TQLDKSSPAINF
+725 TQLDKSDPAISF
-737 QIFRNNDKLSTADMN
+737 QTFRNNDKLSTSDIN

-824 NDVDDAPDVLET
+824 NDVNDAPDVLET

-894 PELESKNEQA
+894 PELDSKNEQA

-942 DHVIDIPSGFSYEQ
+942 DHVIDIPSGFTYEQ

-996 KNIKG
+996 KDING

-1101 KLTLDGRDLK
+1101 KLTLDGRELK
-1111 ADQFTAS
+1111 ADEFTAT

-1164 NGESSNVQPGK
+1164 NSESSNVQPGK
-1175 GGKTTVQTV
+1175 DGKTTVQTV

>member
-1 MTQIIKKGIVLFM
+1 MMQIIKKGMVLFM

-86 ADGSKLKIHVAAGYS
+86 ADGTKLKIHVAAGYS

-148 TKIPAEGGKVTVNVA
+148 TTIPAEGGKVTVNVA

-222 KGFNSPYADIDQS
+222 KGYNSPYADIDQS

-246 TPSKDPAIT
+246 TPSQDPAIT

-288 PFTPKLMTSVYYED
+288 PFTPKLMTSVYNEV
-302 LGTYGNTDVLGDYT
+302 LGKDVNEDVLGDYT

-342 TFKMKKGANGYYDTA
+342 TFRMKNGANGYYDTA
-357 ELSGTDQALTV
+357 ELSGTDQTITV

-394 IHFAEP
+394 IHFADP
-400 VSLTSDAKAKIQ
+400 VSLASDAKAKIQ

-434 IAGGYKYGN
+434 IAGGYKYGALI
-443 VVFGEGA
+443 FGEGA
-450 LTNGKGAV
+450 LTNSKGDI
-458 SNEVTAYTNATS
+458 SNSVTAYPSATS

-491 DVTGTCLDFGD
+491 DVTGTCLDFGG

-508 LYCDGSETTDVKLN
+508 LYCDGSEATDVKLN
-522 YTIKDSSSASLT
+522 YTVKDSSSASLT

-540 TGDNAKSYELKFK
+540 TGDNARSYELKFK

-634 SATRTLTADDKVSM
+634 SATRKLTADDKVSM

-757 KDPTTAEFRVV
+757 KDSTTAEFRVV

-1101 KLTLDGRDLK
+1101 KLTLDGRELK
-1111 ADQFTAS
+1111 ADEFTAT

-1184 KTVKTVNAVRTGD
+1184 KTEKTVNAVRTGD

>member
-1 MTQIIKKGIVLFM
+1 
-14 SAVMFLCC
+14 
-22 GAFDFS
+22 
-28 YVDAATWN
+28 
-36 PSLQGTWTDANTFT
+36 
-50 IDTGSTVKT
+50 
-59 NENTKSLINWAN
+59 
-71 YSDQKTPLADGDTVT
+71 
-86 ADGSKLKIHVAAGYS
+86 
-101 SVKKNNNNRLILEPG
+101 
-116 SITNGNGDTFS
+116 
-127 SAKEAYISSVDSAIT
+127 
-142 GLSADS
+142 
-148 TKIPAEGGKVTVNVA
+148 
-163 GRLLDMDSSF
+163 
-173 SFKVYIDGSAPTDF
+173 
-187 IYTDFKVNS
+187 
-196 ATSGT
+196 
-201 LTFTAPANTDAKEH
+201 
-215 VYTVKAK
+215 
-222 KGFNSPYADIDQS
+222 
-235 FQMTQAAGSGE
+235 
-246 TPSKDPAIT
+246 
-255 SLSYSATSFTSAGGQ
+255 
-270 VTVTVKG
+270 
-277 SNLKDLTKENL
+277 
-288 PFTPKLMTSVYYED
+288 
-302 LGTYGNTDVLGDYT
+302 
-316 WTAVDDTQGTITFT
+316 
-330 LPENTETTDKTY
+330 
-342 TFKMKKGANGYYDTA
+342 
-357 ELSGTDQALTV
+357 
-368 AGKAATVKKFTPVIE
+368 
-383 ESNWI
+383 
-388 DKNTIK
+388 
-394 IHFAEP
+394 
-400 VSLTSDAKAKIQ
+400 
-412 LAKQPLAAED
+412 
-422 MVTAS
+422 
-427 GNDVIIT
+427 
-434 IAGGYKYGN
+434 
-443 VVFGEGA
+443 
-450 LTNGKGAV
+450 
-458 SNEVTAYTNATS
+458 
-470 KVTKVAFNKTSFDS
+470 
-484 KGGEVSV
+484 
-491 DVTGTCLDFGD
+491 
-502 FDLLPV
+502 
-508 LYCDGSETTDVKLN
+508 
-522 YTIKDSSSASLT
+522 
-534 FTLPEN
+534 
-540 TGDNAKSYELKFK
+540 
-553 KGQWGTSSNKD
+553 
-564 IEGITPLTV
+564 
-573 AGKTGGQTTD
+573 
-583 PEKKTF
+583 
-589 KLDVDD
+589 
-595 WSASNYGDGRIV
+595 
-607 VTFNKNVSLNPA
+607 
-619 VNINDYIY
+619 
-627 FSYGYEG
+627 
-634 SATRTLTADDKVSM
+634 
-648 DGNVM
+648 
-653 TIQLKDTEASIP
+653 
-665 GYLCVKADGLKDK
+665 
-678 SGAFLGDY
+678 
-686 SRGADHKTYIKNGA
+686 
-700 HIDSMSYN
+700 
-708 KITFDSKGGE
+708 
-718 LVGTIKG
+718 
-725 TQLDKSSPAINF
+725 
-737 QIFRNNDKLSTADMN
+737 MN

-894 PELESKNEQA
+894 PELDSKNEQA

-942 DHVIDIPSGFSYEQ
+942 DHVIDIPSGFTYEQ

-996 KNIKG
+996 KDIKG

-1040 DDPVITYIYSRDK
+1040 NDPVIIYIYSRDK

-1175 GGKTTVQTV
+1175 GGKTTVHTV